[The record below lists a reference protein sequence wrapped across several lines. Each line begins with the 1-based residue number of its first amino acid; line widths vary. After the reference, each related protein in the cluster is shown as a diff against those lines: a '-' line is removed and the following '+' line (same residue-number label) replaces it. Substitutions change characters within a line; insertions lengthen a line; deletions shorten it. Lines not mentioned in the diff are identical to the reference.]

1 MPKAPDAG
9 MALKAPSRE
18 AHSLACVGAY
28 DEVAATGGVVM
39 GGASRSSRLMGVA
52 AGAAAGGE
60 SDVASAS
67 LRPSNEN
74 SFFGSSSVH
83 ERTLMLPSVAVAT
96 QDGCASGALLAG
108 LVAADGC
115 TVVEGS

>member
-1 MPKAPDAG
+1 
-9 MALKAPSRE
+9 
-18 AHSLACVGAY
+18 
-28 DEVAATGGVVM
+28 
-39 GGASRSSRLMGVA
+39 MGVA

-83 ERTLMLPSVAVAT
+83 ERTLLLPSVAVAT

-108 LVAADGC
+108 LVAGNDVGKAALLFYLAAYALTNLGAFGVIALLGTRDSLRVMIAGWIGHC
-115 TVVEGS
+115 EPPVSFIS

>member
-1 MPKAPDAG
+1 MLMAPDAG

-28 DEVAATGGVVM
+28 DEVAATGGAVM
-39 GGASRSSRLMGVA
+39 GGVSRSSRLMG
-52 AGAAAGGE
+52 AAAGVAGG
-60 SDVASAS
+60 SSFVASAS

-96 QDGCASGALLAG
+96 RDGGASGALLAS

>member
-1 MPKAPDAG
+1 MPMAPDAG
-9 MALKAPSRE
+9 MALKAPSSE

-28 DEVAATGGVVM
+28 DEVAATGGAVM
-39 GGASRSSRLMGVA
+39 GGVSRSSRLMG
-52 AGAAAGGE
+52 AAAGVAGG
-60 SDVASAS
+60 SSFVASAS

>member
-1 MPKAPDAG
+1 MLMAPDAG

-28 DEVAATGGVVM
+28 DEVAATGGAVM
-39 GGASRSSRLMGVA
+39 GGASRSSRLMG
-52 AGAAAGGE
+52 AAAGVAGG
-60 SDVASAS
+60 SSFVASAS

-74 SFFGSSSVH
+74 SFFGSSSVQ
-83 ERTLMLPSVAVAT
+83 ERTLMLPSVAVGT
-96 QDGCASGALLAG
+96 RDGGASGALLAS

>member
-28 DEVAATGGVVM
+28 DEVAATGGAVM
-39 GGASRSSRLMGVA
+39 GGVSRSSRLMG
-52 AGAAAGGE
+52 AAAGVAGG
-60 SDVASAS
+60 SSFVASAS

-96 QDGCASGALLAG
+96 RDGGASGALLAS

>member
-1 MPKAPDAG
+1 MPMAPDAG
-9 MALKAPSRE
+9 MALKAPSSE

-28 DEVAATGGVVM
+28 DEVAATGGAVM
-39 GGASRSSRLMGVA
+39 GGVSRSSRLMG
-52 AGAAAGGE
+52 AAAGVAGG
-60 SDVASAS
+60 SSFVASAS

-96 QDGCASGALLAG
+96 RDGGASGALLAS

>member
-39 GGASRSSRLMGVA
+39 GGASRSSRLMG
-52 AGAAAGGE
+52 AAAGVAGG
-60 SDVASAS
+60 SSFVASAS